1 MISMRIPTGYE
12 NRRAR
17 IEMVPLIDVVFLL
30 IVFFIYTSVTM
41 TAYRGVR
48 VSLPHGE
55 GMPEKP
61 GPVVLVIAA
70 DNTLSLD
77 GRSLP
82 VGDAVAEVRRRM
94 SVETRPVLVRGD
106 GASDLRT
113 AVELLSAL
121 RSGGVESVSFQVERE
136 ARK

>member
-1 MISMRIPTGYE
+1 
-12 NRRAR
+12 
-17 IEMVPLIDVVFLL
+17 MVPLIDVVFLL

-48 VSLPHGE
+48 VSLPRGE

-61 GPVVLVIAA
+61 GPVVLVIAS

-77 GRSLP
+77 GRPLP

-94 SVETRPVLVRGD
+94 SVGTRPVLVRGD
-106 GASDLRT
+106 GASDLRA